1 MRHIVIMPA
10 HNESAY
16 IGDTLNSLLAQ
27 TEPPDRIIVVDDGSD
42 DGTADI
48 VRRVA
53 AEDTRVELISESVP
67 QGRRYRVV
75 EVFNRGYEAA
85 AATPSQYVSKLDAD
99 QIFPPTYFER
109 LLGMMDRDP
118 TIAAAS
124 GILEENID
132 GRLTPFRT
140 PENHVVGS
148 LKTYRR
154 DVFDRMGGFIPILGW
169 DIVDLVK
176 ARSLGYRT
184 ATISDLRVLH
194 CRRHASSG
202 GIVKGNFRMG
212 RGAYV
217 IGSHPLFM
225 LGRAVYRMLEPPYL
239 VLGFALLAGYI
250 AAWIERAPRLH
261 DEAVVRHLRRE
272 QLQRLLNLN
281 RLAH

>member
-48 VRRVA
+48 VRGIA
-53 AEDTRVELISESVP
+53 AENSRVELISESVP

-85 AATPSQYVSKLDAD
+85 ATTPSQYVSKLDAD

-109 LLGMMDRDP
+109 LLDMMDRDP

-132 GRLTPFRT
+132 GRLTRLRT

-154 DVFDRMGGFIPILGW
+154 DIFDRMGGFIPILGW

-184 ATISDLRVLH
+184 ATINDLKVLH

-239 VLGFALLAGYI
+239 VLGFALLAGYV
-250 AAWIERAPRLH
+250 AAWIERAPRLA